1 MNADASVAAVWRI
14 ESARIVA
21 ALARVVGDF
30 SLAEDLAQD
39 ALTEALVTWPRDGV
53 PDNPGAWL
61 TAVAKRRAIDG
72 WRRRE
77 RLDERYAAI
86 AHDLAETTEAEW
98 EPIPDDLLRLIFT
111 ACHPVLAR
119 EAQVALTLRVV
130 GGLTSEEIA
139 AAFLVSVPTIQA
151 RITRAKKTLS
161 AARVP
166 FEVPDP
172 SEWQSRLGSVLAVLY
187 SIFTEGYA
195 ATSGEGWVRDDL
207 AREALRL
214 ARVLAQLAPREPET
228 LGLLALMELQ
238 SSRLAAR
245 VDAEGEP
252 ILLPDQDRHRWDR
265 SAIARGRA
273 ALRAVDALGRGRG
286 AYGLQAAIAEVH
298 AVAPR
303 YADTDWERIVL
314 LYEALGRIAPSPVVE
329 LNRAVAV
336 SMASGP
342 APALEIVDGLVAD
355 GALRDSHLLPAVRGE
370 LLARLGRGEE
380 ARVELLRA
388 ADRAGNAAR
397 RRSLLAKAL
406 ELGGGDALG
415 GAPPAG
421 GDPGGTVDPDRRI

>member
-1 MNADASVAAVWRI
+1 MDAHTSVAAIWRI

-21 ALARVVGDF
+21 TLARVTGDF
-30 SLAEDLAQD
+30 ALAEDLAQD
-39 ALTEALVTWPRDGV
+39 ALAEALRTWPRDGV

-86 AHDLAETTEAEW
+86 AHDLAERTDQDW
-98 EPIPDDLLRLIFT
+98 QPIPDDLLRLIFT

-172 SEWQSRLGSVLAVLY
+172 SEWGERLGGVLGVLY

-195 ATSGEGWVRDDL
+195 ATSGDGWVRDDL
-207 AREALRL
+207 AHEAIRL
-214 ARVLAQLAPREPET
+214 TRVLVQLVPREPEA
-228 LGLLALMELQ
+228 LGLLGLMELQ
-238 SSRLAAR
+238 SSRFGARTDAA
-245 VDAEGEP
+245 GEP
-252 ILLPDQDRHRWDR
+252 VLLPDQDRTRWDR

-273 ALRAVDALGRGRG
+273 ALRALDATGRGRG
-286 AYGLQAAIAEVH
+286 AYGLQAGIAEVH

-303 YADTDWERIVL
+303 YDDTDWERIVL
-314 LYEALGRIAPSPVVE
+314 LYEALARIAPSPVVD
-329 LNRAVAV
+329 LNHAVAV

-342 APALEIVDGLVAD
+342 AEALPMVDALASG

-370 LLARLGRGEE
+370 LLARLGRSAE
-380 ARVELLRA
+380 ARDELLRA
-388 ADRAGNAAR
+388 ADLAGNATR

-406 ELGGGDALG
+406 ELGER
-415 GAPPAG
+415 
-421 GDPGGTVDPDRRI
+421 PGGRSAPDPKL